1 MSQLVGTHKL
11 AAHDHVVIDEIHA
24 IRDQLASVLRP
35 PKRWTGGL
43 RRTSQARA
51 IQGSN
56 SIEGYNVTE
65 QDAAAAVEDEPPL
78 STDDRTWAEI
88 RAYRRVLTYVVHV
101 GAEPGFEIDESS
113 IRSMHFMLLEHELSR
128 SPGRYRTGPI
138 YVHDEAKGRAV
149 YEGPDP
155 AVVPDLMRSLA
166 ASLSSREGDAMV
178 RAAMAHLN
186 LVMIHPFRDG
196 NGRMARALQT
206 MVLAQDQVL
215 EPTFSSIEEWLGHN
229 TQHYYNVLAAT
240 GGGAWHPDRDGRLWV
255 KFNLRAHHMQAQTLR
270 RRVAEAESQWALI
283 DTLTSQHGLPERT
296 GDAISLAWSSSAFWS
311 RTGRPAPA
319 TTPLVAYFASTWRGS
334 AINARRSRTPT
345 PGSSPRS
352 PQRPRNSGY
361 GKHCSRAARRNP
373 AAPVPTTPTW
383 SSRATAA
390 SAAATCELPRRPRA
404 GWRRQRD
411 VRPQVGSDY
420 PLQDPSCRANSIASG
435 SILN

>member
-1 MSQLVGTHKL
+1 MGPLFQAPEL
-11 AAHDHVVIDEIHA
+11 AADDLVVIDEIHS

-56 SIEGYNVTE
+56 SIEGYTVTE

-78 STDDRTWAEI
+78 SADHRTWAEI

-113 IRSMHFMLLEHELSR
+113 IRSMHFMLLEHELSK
-128 SPGRYRTGPI
+128 SPGRYRTSPI
-138 YVHDEAKGRAV
+138 YVHDEANGRTV

-155 AVVPDLMRSLA
+155 VAVPDLMRSLA
-166 ASLSSREGDAMV
+166 ASLTSRDGDAMV

-215 EPTFSSIEEWLGHN
+215 EPTFRSIEEWLGHN

-240 GGGAWHPDRDGRLWV
+240 GGGAWHPDRGTRLWV

-270 RRVAEAESQWALI
+270 RRVAEAERQWALI
-283 DTLTSQHGLPERT
+283 DSLFAAHGLPERV
-296 GDAISLAWSSSAFWS
+296 GDAIFDALLGLRVTRRSYVKRSEVED
-311 RTGRPAPA
+311 RTGTRDLARLGELGLLEPHGQTRARHYTA
-319 TTPLVAYFASTWRGS
+319 GGVLREQMQRLRDQRVALEDPYPGLISEITAEAVQPGIWYASL
-334 AINARRSRTPT
+334 
-345 PGSSPRS
+345 PGG
-352 PQRPRNSGY
+352 QV
-361 GKHCSRAARRNP
+361 AL
-373 AAPVPTTPTW
+373 
-383 SSRATAA
+383 
-390 SAAATCELPRRPRA
+390 SAAGP
-404 GWRRQRD
+404 
-411 VRPQVGSDY
+411 
-420 PLQDPSCRANSIASG
+420 
-435 SILN
+435 

>member
-1 MSQLVGTHKL
+1 MSLLFEAPKL
-11 AAHDHVVIDEIHA
+11 ATDDLVVIDEIHS
-24 IRDQLASVLRP
+24 IRDQLAAVLRP

-56 SIEGYNVTE
+56 SIEGYTITE

-78 STDDRTWAEI
+78 SADVLTWAEI
-88 RAYRRVLTYVVHV
+88 VAYRRVLTYVVNF

-113 IRSMHFMLLEHELSR
+113 IRSMHFMLLEHELSK

-138 YVHDEAKGRAV
+138 YVQDEASRRTV
-149 YEGPDP
+149 YEGPEP
-155 AVVPDLMRSLA
+155 AAVPGLMRALA
-166 ASLSSREGDAMV
+166 ASLSSRDGEAMV

-240 GGGAWHPDRDGRLWV
+240 GGGAWHPDRSTRLWV

-283 DTLTSQHGLPERT
+283 DSLISQHGLPDRS
-296 GDAISLAWSSSAFWS
+296 GDAIFDGLLGLRVTRPSYVKRSEVEDRTATRDLARLVELGLLEPHGQTRARYYTAGALLREQMQKLRDQRVALKDPYPGMISEITAEAAQPGFW
-311 RTGRPAPA
+311 
-319 TTPLVAYFASTWRGS
+319 
-334 AINARRSRTPT
+334 
-345 PGSSPRS
+345 
-352 PQRPRNSGY
+352 
-361 GKHCSRAARRNP
+361 
-373 AAPVPTTPTW
+373 
-383 SSRATAA
+383 
-390 SAAATCELPRRPRA
+390 
-404 GWRRQRD
+404 
-411 VRPQVGSDY
+411 
-420 PLQDPSCRANSIASG
+420 
-435 SILN
+435 